1 MIIYP
6 SEYSSDYFEENK
18 FNEEDLIKLIPF
30 GVSLNLDPSRPII
43 IFKDEKGHHSLPVV
57 VNPLEEG
64 ITLGQSSPSAMAV
77 TPHKFTQAL
86 LESLNIKISR
96 CVFVEVKGHSQ
107 YVRVFFEG
115 HPSHGSIKVRADEA
129 MSLCLHLKVPIY
141 ATIKMMEKSRVM
153 NAELE
158 GLVQGVAKK
167 TGILNRNSEYLM

>member
-1 MIIYP
+1 MISYP

-18 FNEEDLIKLIPF
+18 FNEDDLIKLIPF

-57 VNPLEEG
+57 VNPLEAG
-64 ITLGQSSPSAMAV
+64 ITLGQSNQAAIPV

-86 LESLNIKISR
+86 FESLNIKISR

-115 HPSHGSIKVRADEA
+115 HPSHGSMKVRADEVL
-129 MSLCLHLKVPIY
+129 SLCLYLKVPIY
-141 ATIKMMEKSRVM
+141 ATIKIIEKSRIM

-158 GLVQGVAKK
+158 GLIQGAAKK
-167 TGILNRNSEYLM
+167 PGMLDRNSEYLM